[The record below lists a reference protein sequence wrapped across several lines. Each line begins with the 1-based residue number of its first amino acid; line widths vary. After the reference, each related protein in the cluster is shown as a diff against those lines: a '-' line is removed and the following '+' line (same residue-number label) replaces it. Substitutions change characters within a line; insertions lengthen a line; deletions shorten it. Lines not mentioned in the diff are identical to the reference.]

1 MKNVYTNIRYFMF
14 LLLVACI
21 SSCNKDGLTTL
32 VIEDG
37 QPSVAQMIIGQWTP
51 DHVEWAD
58 EDGNVLERPEMPD
71 IPDLNF
77 DEGGTGTFGGNG
89 SGSFDWTVD
98 EGFND
103 GMGSGYHGE
112 GPSIT
117 FGGERWYIFQ
127 LTKTILIIYRITDR
141 YIIIYYYDRVGEY
154 NGGNDEGPSV
164 EPVDKCPYQPYE
176 GERIVKIMEVGNQV
190 TYKYEQVYLYEY
202 DEKNRISSFSVGEN
216 EDNIYWTWSYK
227 YDEEKVTA
235 ELVDRDLLF
244 EGYFN
249 NQGYIS
255 EIRNAE
261 GEAIAW
267 YDYNEKGYL
276 TAGKTMNDYIDME
289 YDQNWNAVSVHYPYV
304 VGDWKYGYGNDDVNT
319 NSVDLN
325 KVIAF
330 MGFRLD
336 ATQTDMDG
344 LFCQFDFL
352 GRRSPCL
359 MVSEEGG
366 NSYSKYNY
374 EITDG
379 RISTI
384 TRYYGNRIYT
394 YSIYYE

>member
-1 MKNVYTNIRYFMF
+1 MLVKPPLIVMSSGFMYVK
-14 LLLVACI
+14 LLL
-21 SSCNKDGLTTL
+21 LT
-32 VIEDG
+32 
-37 QPSVAQMIIGQWTP
+37 S
-51 DHVEWAD
+51 
-58 EDGNVLERPEMPD
+58 
-71 IPDLNF
+71 
-77 DEGGTGTFGGNG
+77 
-89 SGSFDWTVD
+89 
-98 EGFND
+98 
-103 GMGSGYHGE
+103 
-112 GPSIT
+112 
-117 FGGERWYIFQ
+117 
-127 LTKTILIIYRITDR
+127 
-141 YIIIYYYDRVGEY
+141 
-154 NGGNDEGPSV
+154 
-164 EPVDKCPYQPYE
+164 
-176 GERIVKIMEVGNQV
+176 
-190 TYKYEQVYLYEY
+190 
-202 DEKNRISSFSVGEN
+202 
-216 EDNIYWTWSYK
+216 
-227 YDEEKVTA
+227 
-235 ELVDRDLLF
+235 
-244 EGYFN
+244 
-249 NQGYIS
+249 
-255 EIRNAE
+255 
-261 GEAIAW
+261 
-267 YDYNEKGYL
+267 
-276 TAGKTMNDYIDME
+276 YIDME

>member
-1 MKNVYTNIRYFMF
+1 
-14 LLLVACI
+14 
-21 SSCNKDGLTTL
+21 
-32 VIEDG
+32 
-37 QPSVAQMIIGQWTP
+37 
-51 DHVEWAD
+51 
-58 EDGNVLERPEMPD
+58 
-71 IPDLNF
+71 
-77 DEGGTGTFGGNG
+77 
-89 SGSFDWTVD
+89 
-98 EGFND
+98 
-103 GMGSGYHGE
+103 
-112 GPSIT
+112 
-117 FGGERWYIFQ
+117 
-127 LTKTILIIYRITDR
+127 
-141 YIIIYYYDRVGEY
+141 
-154 NGGNDEGPSV
+154 
-164 EPVDKCPYQPYE
+164 
-176 GERIVKIMEVGNQV
+176 MEVGNQV